1 MNATIEVL
9 LELKGEPI
17 VVGTLWTRRKQ
28 GREGASFAY
37 SDHWL
42 QHPQRFA
49 LEPALQLGPGV
60 MHTPG
65 NKALFGALGDS
76 APDTWG
82 RVLIRRAERDRA
94 QAEQRTPRT
103 LGEADYLLGVCD
115 EARQGALRF
124 RLQADGP
131 FLAPSGPDAVPPLV
145 DLPRLLNSSERVTRG
160 DASTSDL
167 KLLLAPGSSMG
178 GARPK
183 ACIRDR
189 GGALVLAKFPRSTDD
204 IDVVRWEAVALTLA
218 KQAGIPVPTHRVE
231 MVAGRAVLLVSRFDR
246 RGSERVP
253 FLSAMSML
261 GAVDN
266 ELHSY
271 LEIADAL
278 RRYGAQPRQDLEQ
291 LWRRI
296 VFGVL
301 INNTDDHLR
310 NHGFLYQSAAGWVLS
325 PAYDLNPMPVD
336 LAPRALSTAIDLDDP
351 TASLELAL
359 STAADYGLTPDRGV
373 AVIQEVAAAIETWA
387 AVANGYGLNSN
398 QIERMASAFEHPER
412 LLL

>member
-1 MNATIEVL
+1 MNPVIEVVVD
-9 LELKGEPI
+9 LEGEPL

-37 SDHWL
+37 AEQWL
-42 QHPQRFA
+42 KHPQRFA

-82 RVLIRRAERDRA
+82 RVLIRRAER
-94 QAEQRTPRT
+94 QAALDEERTPRT

-124 RLQADGP
+124 RFEADGP
-131 FLAPSGPDAVPPLV
+131 YQAPSGPHAVPPLV
-145 DLPRLLNSSERVTRG
+145 DLPRLLSSSERVSRG
-160 DASTSDL
+160 DADSEDL
-167 KLLLAPGSSMG
+167 RLLLAPGSSMG

-189 GGALVLAKFPRSTDD
+189 SGELVLAKFPRNSDEL
-204 IDVVRWEAVALTLA
+204 DVVRWEAVALKLA
-218 KQAGIPVPTHRVE
+218 QRAGIPVPPHRLE
-231 MVAGRAVLLVSRFDR
+231 LVAGRAVLLVSRFDR
-246 RGSERVP
+246 RGAARVP

-266 ELHSY
+266 EPHSY

-278 RRYGAQPRQDLEQ
+278 RLYGAQPRHDLQQ

-301 INNTDDHLR
+301 INNTDDHLL
-310 NHGFLYQSAAGWVLS
+310 NHGFLYQAAKGWVLS

-336 LAPRALSTAIDLDDP
+336 LAPRALTTAIDLDDP
-351 TASLELAL
+351 TASLKLVL
-359 STAADYGLTPDRGV
+359 STADDYGLSKERGV
-373 AVIQEVAAAIETWA
+373 AVIEEVAAALEGWV
-387 AVANGYGLNSN
+387 AVAKACGLNSS
-398 QIERMASAFEHPER
+398 QIERMRSAFEHPER
-412 LLL
+412 ML

>member
-1 MNATIEVL
+1 MNPVIEVVIE
-9 LELKGEPI
+9 LEGEPL

-37 SDHWL
+37 SEQWL

-82 RVLIRRAERDRA
+82 RVLIRRAER
-94 QAEQRTPRT
+94 QAALDEQRTPRT

-124 RLQADGP
+124 RFGADGP
-131 FLAPSGPDAVPPLV
+131 YQAPSGPHAVPPLV
-145 DLPRLLNSSERVTRG
+145 DLPRLLSSSERVSRG
-160 DASTSDL
+160 DADSEDL
-167 KLLLAPGSSMG
+167 RLLLAPGSSMG

-189 GGALVLAKFPRSTDD
+189 SGELVLAKFPRNSDE
-204 IDVVRWEAVALTLA
+204 IDVVRWEAVALKLA
-218 KQAGIPVPTHRVE
+218 QRAGVPVPPHRLE
-231 MVAGRAVLLVSRFDR
+231 LVAGRAVLLVSRFDR
-246 RGSERVP
+246 RGAARVP

-266 ELHSY
+266 EPHSY

-278 RRYGAQPRQDLEQ
+278 RLYGAQPRHDLQQ

-310 NHGFLYQSAAGWVLS
+310 NHGFLYQAANGWVLS

-336 LAPRALSTAIDLDDP
+336 LAPRALTTAIDLDDP
-351 TASLELAL
+351 TASLKLVL
-359 STAADYGLTPDRGV
+359 STADDYGLSKERGV
-373 AVIQEVAAAIETWA
+373 AVIEEVAAALEGWV
-387 AVANGYGLNSN
+387 AVAKACGLNSS
-398 QIERMASAFEHPER
+398 QIERMRSAFEHPER
-412 LLL
+412 ML